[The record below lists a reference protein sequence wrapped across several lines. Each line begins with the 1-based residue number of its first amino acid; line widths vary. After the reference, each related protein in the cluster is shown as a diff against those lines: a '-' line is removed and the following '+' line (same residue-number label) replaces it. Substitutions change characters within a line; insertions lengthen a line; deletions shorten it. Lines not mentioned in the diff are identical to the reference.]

1 MIEKVVLIA
10 FFGAWLLFSFVGA
23 FTYAREMKHEQTE
36 VRRDIPK
43 RAIEEVKTE
52 SITKDITNL
61 HIDVPLDADIQ
72 DIVYREAEA
81 NGIDAWLVFAVIEI
95 ESNFDA
101 DAVSKTGDYGLM
113 QINKINHAWL
123 KDAIG
128 FDDILDA
135 EDNIRCGCFMLG
147 QLAEKYETESEVL
160 MAYNLGEGGAR
171 KLWNRGIKE
180 STYSRLI
187 LAKKEALML
196 RNLD

>member
-1 MIEKVVLIA
+1 MVEKIVLIA
-10 FFGAWLLFSFVGA
+10 FFGAWLLFSLVGA

-43 RAIEEVKTE
+43 KAIEEVKTE

-81 NGIDAWLVFAVIEI
+81 NGIDAWLVFAVIEQ

-123 KDAIG
+123 KEAIG

-171 KLWNRGIKE
+171 KLWNRGITE

-187 LAKKEALML
+187 LAKREALML